1 MKFSDK
7 DYLVLL
13 TTCQLAQ
20 GKNKNILINYA
31 SDQIYDLPNE
41 YLETL
46 NLLKN
51 FPIVEVAKRLDDKD
65 SRANFNSFIEFLI
78 KNEMAYV
85 TSYPESFPS
94 ISSNINN
101 DSRRII
107 DGIVEITKDSKI
119 ETIQKFCI
127 EISNLDCRELQLWI
141 VNEIDVKNLRL
152 ILNVIVQYNYSYV
165 EIHSDYNG
173 IFANTELV
181 KKFINAYPILKKVYL
196 YSAPYDE
203 RIDIV
208 NHHENFAPLSIGEI
222 IFIKE
227 PFEEGKCCG
236 QIHFSSLDFSGYWV
250 SNMLHKK
257 NGCLY
262 KKISLDRSG
271 YIKNCPCMEMNYGH
285 ILSTNILDVM
295 ALKEYQKW
303 GEIKKD
309 DIEICKDCV
318 FRYNCSD
325 CRAFRCSS
333 NIYSKPKKCT
343 YNPYTNRWK

>member
-1 MKFSDK
+1 MKCSDK

-13 TTCQLAQ
+13 ATCQLTK
-20 GKNKNILINYA
+20 GENKNILINYA
-31 SDQIYDLPNE
+31 DDQIYDLPNE
-41 YLETL
+41 YLEIL

-51 FPIVEVAKRLDDKD
+51 IPIVEVTKILDDED
-65 SRANFNSFIEFLI
+65 SRVNYNDFIEYLL
-78 KNEMAYV
+78 KKEMAYV
-85 TSYPESFPS
+85 TSYPEVFTS
-94 ISSNINN
+94 ISPNINN
-101 DSRRII
+101 DCRRII
-107 DGIVEITKDSKI
+107 DSIIEVSKESNI
-119 ETIQKFCI
+119 ELIQKFCI

-141 VNEIDVKNLRL
+141 VNEIDAENLRL
-152 ILNVIVQYNYSYV
+152 ILNLIKQYNYSYV

-173 IFANTELV
+173 IFTDIELV
-181 KKFINAYPILKKVYL
+181 KNFIDIYSILKKVYL
-196 YSAPYDE
+196 YSSPSDE

-208 NHHENFAPLSIGEI
+208 NHHDNLAPLSLGEI
-222 IFIKE
+222 TFIKE

-250 SNMLHKK
+250 SNMMHKK

-271 YIKNCPCMEMNYGH
+271 YIKNCPCMELDYGH
-285 ILSTNILDVM
+285 ILSTKVLDVM

-309 DIEICKDCV
+309 DIEVCKDCV

-333 NIYSKPKKCT
+333 NIYSKPQKCT